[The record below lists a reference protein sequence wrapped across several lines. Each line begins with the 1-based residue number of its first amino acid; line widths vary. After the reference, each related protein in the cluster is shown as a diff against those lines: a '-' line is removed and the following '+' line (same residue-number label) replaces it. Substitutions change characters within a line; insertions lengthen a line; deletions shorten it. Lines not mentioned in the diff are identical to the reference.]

1 MNFIS
6 FLLKLEFKILQKKKN
21 TFKIWTK
28 KVSNKNNEIRYILDE
43 NKKETTR
50 NRKKKKKKMSF
61 VIVESSY
68 SERENKSS
76 MCMSEKRRMCCQS
89 VDLCTLCGHHISL
102 FAF

>member
-1 MNFIS
+1 M
-6 FLLKLEFKILQKKKN
+6 LMKKKLEIKI
-21 TFKIWTK
+21 T
-28 KVSNKNNEIRYILDE
+28 RYDTLLCE
-43 NKKETTR
+43 NKKRKGQDFVVR

-76 MCMSEKRRMCCQS
+76 MCMSEKCRMCCQS